1 MHPPPQS
8 PRSLCGRLRRFPS
21 ALIAALTLLAGCANG
36 DFGRVRPSLVG
47 DDMHAWVGR
56 EAAASI
62 GGPVSDYRLTD
73 EERKLRD
80 LAYPLIEPPYD
91 RNRWHS
97 VLGEYGVMRAFQRDG
112 EPFERTAY
120 WDRLATN
127 FRRSEASSY
136 AQLIVDTRNDATR
149 LQPFFATAQ
158 RVIDMDGKRAK
169 SLAHVSRL
177 SVAEEGNALAR
188 NNENT
193 AIVEWVCRSLQRR
206 VAAYHYALERLAISV
221 PSPTAAEAD
230 RSVGLLRMRAA
241 QHCGT
246 GQRAA

>member
-1 MHPPPQS
+1 M
-8 PRSLCGRLRRFPS
+8 
-21 ALIAALTLLAGCANG
+21 IATTTLLAGCANG

-47 DDMHAWVGR
+47 DDMHAWVGQ

-62 GGPVSDYRLTD
+62 GGPASEYRLTD
-73 EERKLRD
+73 EERRLRD

-91 RNRWHS
+91 RKRWYS

-120 WDRLATN
+120 WDSLATR

-136 AQLIVDTRNDATR
+136 ALLIADTRNDETR

-158 RVIDMDGKRAK
+158 RVIDMDNKRAQ

-177 SVAEEGNALAR
+177 NVAEEQNALAR

-193 AIVEWVCRSLQRR
+193 AIVAWVCRSLQRR

-221 PSPTAAEAD
+221 PAASAAEAD
-230 RSVGLLRMRAA
+230 RSVGLLRTRTA
-241 QHCGT
+241 QFCGAV
-246 GQRAA
+246 QRAA